1 MCGEPQSEE
10 GPTGHTASSEIGGCG
25 YDPAGEM
32 DLRDYYDDHW
42 SHVAEGEVDYSRLQ
56 LVVDQ
61 IEPGQRVLDSGC
73 GPGFLAALLRDRG
86 AELSAT
92 DVSRVGAERTS
103 ARGIEARQVD
113 LDTERLPFDDGTF
126 DVVVANSNLEHLFYM
141 RRHVAECARC
151 VRPGGKFIWLVPN
164 FGHWHYRLWLLAGR
178 LPTIP
183 NSPTDE
189 YHIRFTTAHEAKK
202 LVVGAGLDLVSLTG
216 HAGTWCRGL
225 YPRLFTSRFTKPLV
239 DPLYEPLVRL
249 RPSLFARYLCL
260 IARKKEVA

>member
-1 MCGEPQSEE
+1 V
-10 GPTGHTASSEIGGCG
+10 
-25 YDPAGEM
+25 
-32 DLRDYYDDHW
+32 DLRDYYDAHW
-42 SHVAEGEVDYSRLQ
+42 SSVPEGGVDYSRLR

-61 IEPGQRVLDSGC
+61 VEPGQRVLDSGC
-73 GPGFLAALLRDRG
+73 GPGFLAELLRDHG
-86 AELSAT
+86 VDLVAT
-92 DVSRVGAERTS
+92 DVSRVGAERTA

-113 LDTERLPFDDGTF
+113 LDTEPLPFDDNSF

-151 VRPGGKFIWLVPN
+151 VRPGGKFVWLVPN
-164 FGHWHYRLWLLAGR
+164 FGHWRYRLWLLAGR

-189 YHIRFTTAHEAKK
+189 YHIRFTTAYEAKK
-202 LVVGAGLDLVSLTG
+202 LVAEAGLRLVSLTG

-225 YPRLFTSRFTKPLV
+225 YPRVFTSRWTKPYV
-239 DPLYEPLVRL
+239 DRAYEPLVRL

-260 IARKKEVA
+260 VAQKETT